1 MEIVLTIA
9 TILGG
14 VSAAWFFWDKAR
26 GNKAKAGRDL
36 PSTLPK
42 PDIKV
47 KANIGLVPDSL
58 NNIQKILNITVE
70 NHSPSPLF
78 MGNID
83 LKLKDGQLF
92 FVPKDF
98 LTGEFQTRR
107 TLQPGERFSFH
118 ILPDVIARKVNPE
131 DLVCATVTDDVN
143 RVYESDESNFRLA
156 MRVLFGDKDG
166 DSSVT

>member
-1 MEIVLTIA
+1 MEIILAVA

-14 VSAAWFFWDKAR
+14 VSAVWFFWDKAR
-26 GNKAKAGRDL
+26 SKKVKAEQIL
-36 PSTLPK
+36 PATLPK

-47 KANIGLVPDSL
+47 KANIGLVPDAR

-78 MGNID
+78 MENIN

-107 TLQPGERFSFH
+107 ILQPGERFSFH

-131 DLVCATVTDDVN
+131 DLICAVVADDID

-156 MRVLFGDKDG
+156 MRVLFGDKDD
-166 DSSVT
+166 DSPAG